1 MHRERTKNRRASA
14 AITRNLMLAPAVMAL
29 RLPLLSAEAGGA
41 SLASETAGAISEK
54 MAAFS
59 EGVANAQL
67 AWMRS
72 AMLMPLAF
80 ASASSP
86 MSPFVDMAHAVTAAA
101 LAPAGKQVRRNHKRL
116 TGRG

>member
-14 AITRNLMLAPAVMAL
+14 AISRDLLLVPAVMAL
-29 RLPLLSAEAGGA
+29 RLPLMTAEAGGA
-41 SLASETAGAISEK
+41 TLTSETAGAVSEK
-54 MAAFS
+54 MTAFA
-59 EGVANAQL
+59 EGVAAAQL

-80 ASASSP
+80 VSATSP
-86 MSPFVDMAHAVTAAA
+86 MSPFVDMAEAVTAAA

-116 TGRG
+116 TARR